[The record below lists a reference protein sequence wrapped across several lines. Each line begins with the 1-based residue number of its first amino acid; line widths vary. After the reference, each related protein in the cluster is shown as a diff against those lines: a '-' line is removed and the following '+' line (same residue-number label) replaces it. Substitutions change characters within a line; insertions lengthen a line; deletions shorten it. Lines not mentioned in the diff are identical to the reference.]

1 MWTLFFARGLLC
13 CLLGLGARSEG
24 FFLAQVFSFQNSF
37 YICLPVYEARANL
50 PHNACF
56 RVCFFSVLFP
66 MNRMETLGFQSDEIP
81 GITLAPHF
89 RFRKGQAEFLQR
101 LARGFAEGERNFL
114 GVFVPGYGKTI
125 TALAS
130 FLVARSLSVAQKL
143 VVFVPRGNL
152 RDQYADPRELAS
164 LMRSLG
170 APPLTFCVA
179 DSEKQFLRHLSTDVV
194 ITTYQY
200 ASGRGGSEALR
211 QFCAR
216 SLCMFVFDEVHHLSH
231 DGTWA
236 TKIKEFPFS
245 SSVALSG
252 TPMRSDNKS
261 LFGVPQEIREDEAG
275 KQTQFYKPLHETL
288 LRDAHAEGGVLKK
301 VRAHVMDYA
310 VTLRN
315 TETGSELRLSLSEL
329 ADCAQ
334 TPAEIDAFLTRKRLR
349 FHEAYL
355 QALLQ
360 PAFERFAEK
369 RRQFAESAGAQEG
382 GEAGKESARAAQN
395 HQMLIIAMS
404 NAHAA
409 AILDFVRER
418 FPEFISERI
427 GQDIPARDRARSL
440 KRYRE
445 GAIDVMT
452 QVDMIGEGTDIKPI
466 SVIVKADLVR
476 ALSKTMQQLFRGMRY
491 YAPFKAEGNICDV
504 YASNDAEIVDILE
517 WLVSEEQIGVSLGV
531 ERGGRAEAKNGQFAP
546 QSANKGSWELAG
558 VEHEQTDSH
567 GLELRDGALEHI
579 ALETK
584 RGRGRP
590 RSRPETMFVFDDAR
604 VRVEQAVTQA
614 ARERELRRECSELMM
629 KLAHVLPKDEMGA
642 HSSSFM
648 LLHSASMQRFSK
660 PKDQMNAEE
669 LARKR
674 EWLKQCLKEKKVV

>member
-1 MWTLFFARGLLC
+1 
-13 CLLGLGARSEG
+13 
-24 FFLAQVFSFQNSF
+24 
-37 YICLPVYEARANL
+37 
-50 PHNACF
+50 
-56 RVCFFSVLFP
+56 
-66 MNRMETLGFQSDEIP
+66 METLGFQAGEIP

-89 RFRKGQAEFLQR
+89 RFRRGQAEFLRR
-101 LARGFAEGERNFL
+101 LARGFSEGERNFL

-130 FLVARSLSVAQKL
+130 FLVARSLSMAQKL

-236 TKIKEFPFS
+236 AKIKEFPFS
-245 SSVALSG
+245 CSIALSG

-275 KQTQFYKPLHETL
+275 KLTQFYKPLHETL

-315 TETGSELRLSLSEL
+315 TETGLELRLSLSEL

-334 TPAEIDAFLTRKRLR
+334 TPAEIDAFLTRKQLR

-355 QALLQ
+355 NALLQ

-369 RRQFAESAGAQEG
+369 RRQFAEETRAR
-382 GEAGKESARAAQN
+382 GKEPSQN

-418 FPEFISERI
+418 FPEFVSDRI

-491 YAPFKAEGNICDV
+491 YAPFSAEGNLCDV
-504 YASNDAEIVDILE
+504 YASNDVEIVGILE
-517 WLVSEEQIGVSLGV
+517 WLVSEEQIGVSLRE
-531 ERGGRAEAKNGQFAP
+531 ERSSRAPDQNGKIQP
-546 QSANKGSWELAG
+546 QRANKDSWELTG

-579 ALETK
+579 ALESSGIK

-590 RSRPETMFVFDDAR
+590 RSRPETMFVVDDER
-604 VRVEQAVTQA
+604 VRVEYAVTQA

-629 KLAHVLPKDEMGA
+629 KLSQVLPKDEAGA

-648 LLHSASMQRFSK
+648 ALHSASMQRFAK

-674 EWLKQCLKEKKVV
+674 EWLKQCIREKKVV